1 MSLIGTLTTGVS
13 GVLTNSRALNI
24 IGDNISNV
32 NTTGFKSSKAV
43 FGDLFSTSLAGGTL
57 TSQVGKGAQLLGSL
71 QSFEQGAFENSTSAL
86 DLAVDGNGFFIVND
100 GTGNFYTRAGQFRV
114 NENGLVETLTGE
126 VLQGFEITNN
136 VVGTTLTD
144 VSLSSVQSQPQA
156 TTAFTLSAQLDG
168 SEVNPFTFNSPVQIF
183 NSVGTQDILNIQ
195 FTKLAQAAPP
205 AAQLNRW
212 SVLIT
217 SQEGTVS
224 PATASGFVEFDTA
237 GRLVDV
243 DIGGSTAALNVVD
256 WGIAIDYSTGT
267 PPAAAQTVT
276 WTLSDGAVAPAV
288 PASNGSMTA
297 FAAPSSNNSVIQDGF
312 ASGILI
318 GVAVDFDGTVAGL
331 FDNGQ
336 SQPLFQ
342 LGLANF
348 LSPTGLTRL
357 GQNLF
362 AESRLSGQPVISLPE
377 TGAFGSVL
385 GNTLELSNVD
395 LAEQFVQLIKTQQA
409 FQASARIISTTDD
422 LLTETV
428 NLTR

>member
-86 DLAVDGNGFFIVND
+86 DLAIDGTGFFIVND

-126 VLQGFEITNN
+126 VLQGFEITNG
-136 VVGTTLTD
+136 VVGTNLTD
-144 VSLSSVQSQPQA
+144 VSLTGAQSQPQA
-156 TTAFTLSAQLDG
+156 TTQFTLGAQLDG
-168 SEVNPFTFNSPVQIF
+168 SQVAGFTFNSPIQIF
-183 NSVGTQDILNIQ
+183 NSVGSQDILNVQ
-195 FTKLAQAAPP
+195 FTKIATAGNDWGVNFTSSIGTVTGAAVPP
-205 AAQLNRW
+205 AFDAILNFDTSGQLVGLGGGALADVTIN
-212 SVLIT
+212 LDY
-217 SQEGTVS
+217 
-224 PATASGFVEFDTA
+224 TAS
-237 GRLVDV
+237 
-243 DIGGSTAALNVVD
+243 S
-256 WGIAIDYSTGT
+256 
-267 PPAAAQTVT
+267 PPAAAQPVI
-276 WTLSDGAVAPAV
+276 WDLADATL
-288 PASNGSMTA
+288 ASNGDMTA
-297 FAAPSSNNSVIQDGF
+297 FATSSSNNSVIQDGF
-312 ASGILI
+312 GSGILI

-395 LAEQFVQLIKTQQA
+395 LADQFVQLIKTQQA

>member
-13 GVLTNSRALNI
+13 GVLTNSKALNI

-43 FGDLFSTSLAGGTL
+43 FGDLFSTSLNGGTL

-71 QSFEQGAFENSTSAL
+71 QSFEQGSFENSTSAL
-86 DLAVDGNGFFIVND
+86 DLAIDGSGFFIVND

-114 NENGLVETLTGE
+114 NENGLVETITGD
-126 VLQGFEITNN
+126 VLQGFPITNN
-136 VVGTTLTD
+136 VVGTNLTD
-144 VSLSSVQSQPQA
+144 VSLTGLQSAPQA
-156 TTAFTLSAQLDG
+156 TTEFTLGAQLDG
-168 SEVNPFTFNSPVQIF
+168 SEPAGFTFNSPIQVF
-183 NSVGTQDILNIQ
+183 NSVGSQDIVNVQ
-195 FTKLAQAAPP
+195 FTKIASAGNDWGVNFTSSIGVVTGAAIPP
-205 AAQLNRW
+205 LFDATLNFGTSGQL
-212 SVLIT
+212 T
-217 SQEGTVS
+217 G
-224 PATASGFVEFDTA
+224 
-237 GRLVDV
+237 
-243 DIGGSTAALNVVD
+243 IGGGALTDLTINL
-256 WGIAIDYSTGT
+256 DYSASS
-267 PPAAAQTVT
+267 PPAAAQALNWNLLDATG
-276 WTLSDGAVAPAV
+276 L
-288 PASNGSMTA
+288 ASNGSMTA
-297 FAAPSSNNSVIQDGF
+297 FATSSSNNSVIQDGF
-312 ASGILI
+312 GSGILV

>member
-1 MSLIGTLTTGVS
+1 MSLIGTLSTGVS

-32 NTTGFKSSKAV
+32 NTTGFKSSRAV
-43 FGDLFSTSLAGGTL
+43 FGDQFSTSLAGGTL
-57 TSQVGKGAQLLGSL
+57 TSQVGQGTQLLGSL
-71 QSFEQGAFENSTSAL
+71 QSFAQGAFEPGTNAL

-100 GTGNFYTRAGQFRV
+100 GIGNFYTRAGQFRI
-114 NENGLVETLTGE
+114 NENGLVQTITGE
-126 VLQGFEITNN
+126 ILQGFPITNN

-144 VSLSSVQSQPQA
+144 VSLTGVQSAPQV
-156 TTAFTLSAQLDG
+156 TTAFTLGAQLDG
-168 SEVNPFTFNSPVQIF
+168 SEVNPFTFNSPIQVF
-183 NSVGTQDILNIQ
+183 NSVGAQDILNIQ
-195 FTKLAQAAPP
+195 FTKELPVAP
-205 AAQLNRW
+205 ATTTNRW

-217 SQEGTVS
+217 SQEG
-224 PATASGFVEFDTA
+224 AITAGAAGFLEFDSS
-237 GRLVDV
+237 GQLIDVDV
-243 DIGGSTAALNVVD
+243 GAAVAGNTVMDWDID
-256 WGIAIDYSTGT
+256 IDYSGGS

-276 WTLSDGAVAPAV
+276 WDLADTALPATGV
-288 PASNGSMTA
+288 TNGDMTA
-297 FAAPSSNNSVIQDGF
+297 FASPSSNNSIIQDGF
-312 ASGILI
+312 GSGILI

-357 GQNLF
+357 GNNLF
-362 AESRLSGQPVISLPE
+362 GETRLSGQPVISLPQ

-395 LAEQFVQLIKTQQA
+395 LAEEFVQLIKTQQA
-409 FQASARIISTTDD
+409 FTASARVISSTDE

>member
-43 FGDLFSTSLAGGTL
+43 FGDLFSTSLNGGTL

-71 QSFEQGAFENSTSAL
+71 QSFEQGSFENSTSAL
-86 DLAVDGNGFFIVND
+86 DLAIDGSGFFIVND
-100 GTGNFYTRAGQFRV
+100 GSGNFYTRAGQFRV
-114 NENGLVETLTGE
+114 NENGLVETITGD
-126 VLQGFEITNN
+126 VLQGFPITNN
-136 VVGTTLTD
+136 VVGTNLTD
-144 VSLSSVQSQPQA
+144 VSLTGLQSAPQA
-156 TTAFTLSAQLDG
+156 TTEFTLGAQLDG
-168 SEVNPFTFNSPVQIF
+168 SAAAGFTFNSPIQVF
-183 NSVGTQDILNIQ
+183 NSVGSQDIVNVQ
-195 FTKLAQAAPP
+195 FTKVASAGNDWGVNFTSAIGVVTGAAVPPAFDATLNFDTSGQLTGVNAGALTDLTINLDYSGAAPP
-205 AAQLNRW
+205 AAAQ
-212 SVLIT
+212 
-217 SQEGTVS
+217 
-224 PATASGFVEFDTA
+224 
-237 GRLVDV
+237 
-243 DIGGSTAALNVVD
+243 ALNWSLLD
-256 WGIAIDYSTGT
+256 ATG
-267 PPAAAQTVT
+267 
-276 WTLSDGAVAPAV
+276 L
-288 PASNGSMTA
+288 ASNGSMTA
-297 FAAPSSNNSVIQDGF
+297 FATSSSNNSVIQDGF
-312 ASGILI
+312 GSGILV

-331 FDNGQ
+331 FNNGQ

>member
-86 DLAVDGNGFFIVND
+86 DLAIDGNGFFIVND

-126 VLQGFEITNN
+126 VLQGFPITNN

-144 VSLSSVQSQPQA
+144 VSLTGVQSTPQP
-156 TTAFTLSAQLDG
+156 TTEFTLGAQLDG
-168 SEVNPFTFNSPVQIF
+168 SEVTGFTFNSPIQVF

-195 FTKLAQAAPP
+195 FTKNLTT
-205 AAQLNRW
+205 NNVW
-212 SVLIT
+212 DFTIS
-217 SQEGTVS
+217 SQEGTVTAG
-224 PATASGFVEFDTA
+224 ATGSVTFDTT
-237 GRLVDV
+237 GQLIDVDGGGLVDF
-243 DIGGSTAALNVVD
+243 
-256 WGIAIDYSTGT
+256 GITVDYSASS
-267 PPAAAQTVT
+267 PPAAVQNINWALT
-276 WTLSDGAVAPAV
+276 DGAG
-288 PASNGSMTA
+288 ASNGSMTG
-297 FAAPSSNNSVIQDGF
+297 FATNSSNNSVIQDGF

-377 TGAFGSVL
+377 TGSFGSVL

-395 LAEQFVQLIKTQQA
+395 LAAEFVQLIKTQQA

>member
-43 FGDLFSTSLAGGTL
+43 FGDLFSTSLNGGTL

-71 QSFEQGAFENSTSAL
+71 QSFEQGSFENSTSAL
-86 DLAVDGNGFFIVND
+86 DLAIDGSGFFIVND

-114 NENGLVETLTGE
+114 NENGLVETITGD
-126 VLQGFEITNN
+126 VLQGFPITNN
-136 VVGTTLTD
+136 VVGTNLTD
-144 VSLSSVQSQPQA
+144 VSLTGLQSAPQA
-156 TTAFTLSAQLDG
+156 TTEFTLGAQLDG
-168 SEVNPFTFNSPVQIF
+168 SEPAGFTFNSPIQVF
-183 NSVGTQDILNIQ
+183 NSVGSQDIINVQ
-195 FTKLAQAAPP
+195 FTKIASAGNDWGVNYTSSIGTVTGAAVPP
-205 AAQLNRW
+205 AFDARLN
-212 SVLIT
+212 
-217 SQEGTVS
+217 
-224 PATASGFVEFDTA
+224 FDTSGQLTGINA
-237 GRLVDV
+237 G
-243 DIGGSTAALNVVD
+243 ALTDLTINL
-256 WGIAIDYSTGT
+256 DYSLAS
-267 PPAAAQTVT
+267 PPAAAQALNWSLTDNT
-276 WTLSDGAVAPAV
+276 GL
-288 PASNGSMTA
+288 ASNGSMTA
-297 FAAPSSNNSVIQDGF
+297 FATSSSNNSVIQDGF
-312 ASGILI
+312 GSGILV

>member
-57 TSQVGKGAQLLGSL
+57 TSQVGKGAQLLGTL

-86 DLAVDGNGFFIVND
+86 DLAIDGNGFFIVND
-100 GTGNFYTRAGQFRV
+100 GTGNFYSRAGQFRV

-126 VLQGFEITNN
+126 VLQGFQITNN

-144 VSLSSVQSQPQA
+144 VSLTGLQSSPQA
-156 TTAFTLSAQLDG
+156 TTIFTLGAQLDG
-168 SEVNPFTFNSPVQIF
+168 SAVAGTTFNSPVQVF
-183 NSVGTQDILNIQ
+183 NSVGSQDIVNLQ
-195 FTKLAQAAPP
+195 FTKIATAGNDWGVNFSSSLGVVTGAAIPP
-205 AAQLNRW
+205 AFDVTLN
-212 SVLIT
+212 
-217 SQEGTVS
+217 
-224 PATASGFVEFDTA
+224 FDTA
-237 GRLVDV
+237 GQLIGLNSGALADV
-243 DIGGSTAALNVVD
+243 TINL
-256 WGIAIDYSTGT
+256 DYSASA
-267 PPAAAQTVT
+267 PPAAAQAVI
-276 WTLSDGAVAPAV
+276 WDLADATL
-288 PASNGSMTA
+288 ASNGDMTA
-297 FAAPSSNNSVIQDGF
+297 FATSSSNNSVIQDGF
-312 ASGILI
+312 GSGILI

-362 AESRLSGQPVISLPE
+362 GESRLSGQPIISLPQ

>member
-43 FGDLFSTSLAGGTL
+43 FGDLFSTSLNGGTL

-86 DLAVDGNGFFIVND
+86 DLAIDGNGFFIVND

-114 NENGLVETLTGE
+114 NENGFVETLTGE
-126 VLQGFEITNN
+126 ILQGFQITNN

-144 VSLSSVQSQPQA
+144 VSLTGVQSQPQV
-156 TTAFTLSAQLDG
+156 TTAFTLGAQLDG
-168 SEVNPFTFNSPVQIF
+168 SEVTNFSFNSPIQVF

-195 FTKLAQAAPP
+195 FIKQSTIT
-205 AAQLNRW
+205 NNW
-212 SVLIT
+212 DFIIT
-217 SQEGTVS
+217 SQEGAV
-224 PATASGFVEFDTA
+224 TA
-237 GRLVDV
+237 GGTGTLSFDATGQLIDSDPAAGNLVA
-243 DIGGSTAALNVVD
+243 DIAIT
-256 WGIAIDYSTGT
+256 IDYSSSS
-267 PPAAAQTVT
+267 PPAGAAQIINWSLT
-276 WTLSDGAVAPAV
+276 SAPGV
-288 PASNGSMTA
+288 SNGSMTA
-297 FAAPSSNNSVIQDGF
+297 FATSSSNNSVIQDGF
-312 ASGILI
+312 ASGILV
-318 GVAVDFDGTVAGL
+318 GVGVDFDGTVAGL

-362 AESRLSGQPVISLPE
+362 GESRLSGQPVVSLPE

-395 LAEQFVQLIKTQQA
+395 LAEEFVQLIKTQQA

>member
-13 GVLTNSRALNI
+13 GVLSNSRALNI

-57 TSQVGKGAQLLGSL
+57 TSQVGKGAQLLGTL

-100 GTGNFYTRAGQFRV
+100 GTGNFFTRAGQFRV

-136 VVGTTLTD
+136 VAATTLSD
-144 VSLSSVQSQPQA
+144 VSLTGVQSSPQP
-156 TTAFTLSAQLDG
+156 TTTFTLGAQLDG
-168 SEVNPFTFNSPVQIF
+168 SEVAGFQFNSPVQIF
-183 NSVGTQDILNIQ
+183 NSVGSQDIVSVQ
-195 FTKLAQAAPP
+195 FTKIATAG
-205 AAQLNRW
+205 NDW
-212 SVLIT
+212 GVNFT
-217 SQEGTVS
+217 SSIGTVTGAAI
-224 PATASGFVEFDTA
+224 PPLFDVTLNFDTA
-237 GRLVDV
+237 GQLTGINGGALADV
-243 DIGGSTAALNVVD
+243 TINLDYSASSPPAVAQPVVWDLADAAL
-256 WGIAIDYSTGT
+256 
-267 PPAAAQTVT
+267 
-276 WTLSDGAVAPAV
+276 
-288 PASNGSMTA
+288 ASNGDMTA
-297 FAAPSSNNSVIQDGF
+297 FAANSSNNSVIQDGF
-312 ASGILI
+312 GSGILV

-331 FDNGQ
+331 FNNGQ

-342 LGLANF
+342 LGLADF

-362 AESRLSGQPVISLPE
+362 AESRLSGQPIISLPE
-377 TGAFGSVL
+377 SGAFGSVL

>member
-136 VVGTTLTD
+136 VVGSNLTD
-144 VSLSSVQSQPQA
+144 VSLNNVQSQPQA
-156 TTAFTLSAQLDG
+156 TTTFTLGAQLDAA
-168 SEVNPFTFNSPVQIF
+168 SPDTTIFNSPVQVF

-195 FTKLAQAAPP
+195 FQKDLANNEWDFTISSSVPGATVTANATGSLQFGPTG
-205 AAQLNRW
+205 QLVGVNG
-212 SVLIT
+212 V
-217 SQEGTVS
+217 GTLTDLTV
-224 PATASGFVEFDTA
+224 T
-237 GRLVDV
+237 
-243 DIGGSTAALNVVD
+243 
-256 WGIAIDYSTGT
+256 IDYTGST
-267 PPAAAQTVT
+267 PPANSQDVV
-276 WTLSDGAVAPAV
+276 WDLVNGAPAV
-288 PASNGSMTA
+288 TNGSMTG
-297 FAAPSSNNSVIQDGF
+297 FAAPSANNSVIQDGF

-362 AESRLSGQPVISLPE
+362 AESRLSGQPVVSLPE

>member
-43 FGDLFSTSLAGGTL
+43 FGDLFSTSLNGGTL

-86 DLAVDGNGFFIVND
+86 DLAIDGNGFFIVND
-100 GTGNFYTRAGQFRV
+100 GTGNFFTRAGQFRV
-114 NENGLVETLTGE
+114 NENGLVETITGE
-126 VLQGFEITNN
+126 ILQGFQITNN

-144 VSLSSVQSQPQA
+144 VSLTGVQSQPQP
-156 TTAFTLSAQLDG
+156 TTEFTLGAQLDG
-168 SEVNPFTFNSPVQIF
+168 SEVTNFSFNSPIQVF
-183 NSVGTQDILNIQ
+183 NSVGTQDIVNIQ
-195 FTKLAQAAPP
+195 FIKQSTIT
-205 AAQLNRW
+205 NNW
-212 SVLIT
+212 DFIIT
-217 SQEGTVS
+217 SQEGVVS
-224 PATASGFVEFDTA
+224 GATATGSLSFDAT
-237 GRLVDV
+237 GQLVDV
-243 DIGGSTAALNVVD
+243 DGGGLVD
-256 WGIAIDYSTGT
+256 WTIDIDYSAAS
-267 PPAAAQTVT
+267 PPAAALQTINWNLT
-276 WTLSDGAVAPAV
+276 GGD
-288 PASNGSMTA
+288 MTA
-297 FAAPSSNNSVIQDGF
+297 FATASSNNSVIQDGF
-312 ASGILI
+312 GSGILV
-318 GVAVDFDGTVAGL
+318 GVGVDFDGTVSGL
-331 FDNGQ
+331 FNNGQ

-395 LAEQFVQLIKTQQA
+395 LAEEFVQLIKTQQA

>member
-136 VVGTTLTD
+136 VVGSNLTD
-144 VSLSSVQSQPQA
+144 VSLTGLQSAPQA
-156 TTAFTLSAQLDG
+156 TTIFTLGAQLDG
-168 SEVNPFTFNSPVQIF
+168 SAVAGTIFNSPIQIF
-183 NSVGTQDILNIQ
+183 NSVGSQDIVNLQ
-195 FTKLAQAAPP
+195 FTKIATAGNDWGVNFTSSLGVVTGAAIPP
-205 AAQLNRW
+205 AFDATLN
-212 SVLIT
+212 
-217 SQEGTVS
+217 
-224 PATASGFVEFDTA
+224 FDTA
-237 GRLVDV
+237 GQLTGLNGGALADV
-243 DIGGSTAALNVVD
+243 TINL
-256 WGIAIDYSTGT
+256 DYSLAS
-267 PPAAAQTVT
+267 PPAAAQAIV
-276 WTLSDGAVAPAV
+276 WDLADNALV
-288 PASNGSMTA
+288 PASNGDMTA
-297 FAAPSSNNSVIQDGF
+297 FATSSSNNSVIQDGF
-312 ASGILI
+312 GSGILI
-318 GVAVDFDGTVAGL
+318 GVAVDFDGTVSGL

>member
-136 VVGTTLTD
+136 VVGSNLTD
-144 VSLSSVQSQPQA
+144 VSLTGLQSAPQA
-156 TTAFTLSAQLDG
+156 TTIFTLGAQLDG
-168 SEVNPFTFNSPVQIF
+168 SAVAGTIFNSPIQIF
-183 NSVGTQDILNIQ
+183 NSVGSQDIVNLQ
-195 FTKLAQAAPP
+195 FTKIATAGNDWGVNFTSSLGVVTGAVIPP
-205 AAQLNRW
+205 AFDATLN
-212 SVLIT
+212 
-217 SQEGTVS
+217 
-224 PATASGFVEFDTA
+224 FDTA
-237 GRLVDV
+237 GQLTGLNGGALADV
-243 DIGGSTAALNVVD
+243 TINL
-256 WGIAIDYSTGT
+256 DYSLAS
-267 PPAAAQTVT
+267 PPAAAQAIV
-276 WTLSDGAVAPAV
+276 WDLADNALV
-288 PASNGSMTA
+288 PASNGDMTA
-297 FAAPSSNNSVIQDGF
+297 FATSSSNNSVIQDGF
-312 ASGILI
+312 GSGILI
-318 GVAVDFDGTVAGL
+318 GVAVDFDGTVSGL

>member
-57 TSQVGKGAQLLGSL
+57 TSQVGKGAQLLGTL

-86 DLAVDGNGFFIVND
+86 DLAIDGNGFFIVND
-100 GTGNFYTRAGQFRV
+100 GTGNFYSRAGQFRV

-126 VLQGFEITNN
+126 VLQGFQITNN

-144 VSLSSVQSQPQA
+144 VSLTGLQSSPQA
-156 TTAFTLSAQLDG
+156 TTIFTLGAQLDG
-168 SEVNPFTFNSPVQIF
+168 SAVAGTTFNSPVQVF
-183 NSVGTQDILNIQ
+183 NSVGSQDIVNLQ
-195 FTKLAQAAPP
+195 FTKIATAGNDWGVNFTSSLGVVTGAAIPP
-205 AAQLNRW
+205 AFDVTLN
-212 SVLIT
+212 
-217 SQEGTVS
+217 
-224 PATASGFVEFDTA
+224 FDTA
-237 GRLVDV
+237 GQLIGLNSGALADV
-243 DIGGSTAALNVVD
+243 TINL
-256 WGIAIDYSTGT
+256 DYSASA
-267 PPAAAQTVT
+267 PPAAAQAVI
-276 WTLSDGAVAPAV
+276 WDLADATL
-288 PASNGSMTA
+288 ASNGDMTA
-297 FAAPSSNNSVIQDGF
+297 FATSSSNNSVIQDGF
-312 ASGILI
+312 GSGILI

-362 AESRLSGQPVISLPE
+362 GESRLSGQPIISLPQ

>member
-13 GVLTNSRALNI
+13 GVLSNSRALNI

-71 QSFEQGAFENSTSAL
+71 QSFAQGAFENSTSAL

-100 GTGNFYTRAGQFRV
+100 GTGNFFTRAGQFRV

-126 VLQGFEITNN
+126 ILQGFQITNN
-136 VVGTTLTD
+136 VVGTNLSD
-144 VSLSSVQSQPQA
+144 VSLTGVQSQPQV
-156 TTAFTLSAQLDG
+156 TTAFTLGAQLDG
-168 SEVNPFTFNSPVQIF
+168 SEVTNFSFNSPIQVF

-195 FTKLAQAAPP
+195 FIKQSTIT
-205 AAQLNRW
+205 NNW
-212 SVLIT
+212 DYIIT
-217 SQEGTVS
+217 SQEGTVAAGGTGTLS
-224 PATASGFVEFDTA
+224 FDATGQLIDSDPAA
-237 GRLVDV
+237 GNLVA
-243 DIGGSTAALNVVD
+243 DIAIT
-256 WGIAIDYSTGT
+256 IDYSASS
-267 PPAAAQTVT
+267 PPAGAAQVINWSLT
-276 WTLSDGAVAPAV
+276 SAPGV
-288 PASNGSMTA
+288 SNGAMTA
-297 FAAPSSNNSVIQDGF
+297 FATSSSNNSVIQDGF
-312 ASGILI
+312 GSGILV
-318 GVAVDFDGTVAGL
+318 GVGVDFDGTVSGL

-395 LAEQFVQLIKTQQA
+395 LAEEFVQLIKTQQA

>member
-13 GVLTNSRALNI
+13 GILTNSRALNI

-57 TSQVGKGAQLLGSL
+57 TSQVGKGAQLLGTL

-100 GTGNFYTRAGQFRV
+100 GTGNFFTRAGQFRV

-126 VLQGFEITNN
+126 VLQGFQITNN
-136 VVGTTLTD
+136 VVGTSLTD
-144 VSLSSVQSQPQA
+144 VSLTGVQSQPQA
-156 TTAFTLSAQLDG
+156 TTQFTLGAQLDG
-168 SEVNPFTFNSPVQIF
+168 SAVTGTTFNSPIQVF
-183 NSVGTQDILNIQ
+183 NSVGSQDIVNLQ
-195 FTKLAQAAPP
+195 FTKIATAGNDWGVNFTSSLGTVTGAAVPP
-205 AAQLNRW
+205 AFDVTLN
-212 SVLIT
+212 
-217 SQEGTVS
+217 
-224 PATASGFVEFDTA
+224 FNTA
-237 GRLVDV
+237 GQLTGLNGGALADV
-243 DIGGSTAALNVVD
+243 TINL
-256 WGIAIDYSTGT
+256 DYSASS
-267 PPAAAQTVT
+267 PPAAAQ
-276 WTLSDGAVAPAV
+276 AVLWDLADTSLV
-288 PASNGSMTA
+288 PASNGDMTA
-297 FAAPSSNNSVIQDGF
+297 FATASSNNSVIQDGF

-362 AESRLSGQPVISLPE
+362 AQSRLSGQPVISLPE

-409 FQASARIISTTDD
+409 YQASARIISTTDD

>member
-13 GVLTNSRALNI
+13 GVITNSRALNI

-43 FGDLFSTSLAGGTL
+43 FGDQFATSLGGGTL
-57 TSQVGKGAQLLGSL
+57 TSQVGKGTQLLGSL

-114 NENGLVETLTGE
+114 NENGLVETITGE

-144 VSLSSVQSQPQA
+144 VSLTGVQSQPQP
-156 TTAFTLSAQLDG
+156 TSQFTLGAQLDG
-168 SEVNPFTFNSPVQIF
+168 SEVGVLPGPAPAFTFNSPIQIF

-195 FTKLAQAAPP
+195 FEKQNTVTNAW
-205 AAQLNRW
+205 NFT
-212 SVLIT
+212 IT

-224 PATASGFVEFDTA
+224 AATDTGTMTFDAT
-237 GRLVDV
+237 GQLSLVN
-243 DIGGSTAALNVVD
+243 GAAFADLVID
-256 WGIAIDYSTGT
+256 IDYSASS
-267 PPAAAQTVT
+267 PPAAASQLVT
-276 WTLSDGAVAPAV
+276 WDLSGGDMTGFNTS
-288 PASNGSMTA
+288 SN
-297 FAAPSSNNSVIQDGF
+297 NNSVIQDGF
-312 ASGILI
+312 GSGILL
-318 GVAVDFDGTVAGL
+318 GVGVDFDGTVSGL

-377 TGAFGSVL
+377 TGALGSVL

-395 LAEQFVQLIKTQQA
+395 LAEEFVQLIKAQQA
-409 FQASARIISTTDD
+409 FQASARVISTTDD

>member
-114 NENGLVETLTGE
+114 SENGLVETLTGE

-136 VVGTTLTD
+136 VVGSNLTD
-144 VSLSSVQSQPQA
+144 VSLTGLQSAPQA
-156 TTAFTLSAQLDG
+156 TTIFTLGAQLDG
-168 SEVNPFTFNSPVQIF
+168 SAVAGTIFNSPIQIF
-183 NSVGTQDILNIQ
+183 NSVGSQDIVNLQ
-195 FTKLAQAAPP
+195 FTKIATAGNDWGVNFTSSLGVVTGAVIPP
-205 AAQLNRW
+205 AFDATLN
-212 SVLIT
+212 
-217 SQEGTVS
+217 
-224 PATASGFVEFDTA
+224 FDTA
-237 GRLVDV
+237 GQLTGLNGGALADV
-243 DIGGSTAALNVVD
+243 TINL
-256 WGIAIDYSTGT
+256 DYSLAS
-267 PPAAAQTVT
+267 PPAAAQAIV
-276 WTLSDGAVAPAV
+276 WDLADNALV
-288 PASNGSMTA
+288 PASNGDMTA
-297 FAAPSSNNSVIQDGF
+297 FATSSSNNSVIQDGF
-312 ASGILI
+312 GSGILI
-318 GVAVDFDGTVAGL
+318 GVAVDFDGTVSGL